1 MKTFEESTP
10 KPRRLSAPSR
20 VVWRSIG
27 DPCDGVR
34 KLDLKRAIVLPK
46 SSNDLVMDVDVE
58 SADSPRERV
67 SGNKDQQVSLDGT
80 VPGSQVYP
88 DVVSKPLSMDVT
100 LNSSSND
107 AVPTI
112 PASSPMVV
120 ADGGSP
126 DVADSVKAKD
136 TRHIRTRRGLPP
148 LILLPPLAA
157 NSSDLERDGAIGF
170 LPSDSEMDIR
180 PIAQRQC
187 MSATVAPCSFAMDD
201 PSNDVDHHQ
210 DSSLVALNPHDVDK
224 KLVVFP
230 QSLMSTSHSLP
241 PLLETHRT
249 LRRKQGMT
257 VIRKKSSRLL
267 RNRASISVLQRPE
280 SSRDEAGKR
289 ASIAF
294 STASDPRVHSD
305 VRLGHPSRPYY
316 TAIRKNMSPANSYL
330 PASTILP
337 TGRSSFTLSNRPVSN
352 LSPADIAHT
361 HPDPPVTLTRG
372 MSVPSP
378 FERGFSLSG
387 EVELHMA
394 LARVRSRDSPREPQE
409 FRFSETRR
417 DVTVKGT
424 VKKLGKGLKNLV
436 LGRS

>member
-1 MKTFEESTP
+1 
-10 KPRRLSAPSR
+10 
-20 VVWRSIG
+20 
-27 DPCDGVR
+27 
-34 KLDLKRAIVLPK
+34 
-46 SSNDLVMDVDVE
+46 
-58 SADSPRERV
+58 
-67 SGNKDQQVSLDGT
+67 
-80 VPGSQVYP
+80 
-88 DVVSKPLSMDVT
+88 
-100 LNSSSND
+100 
-107 AVPTI
+107 
-112 PASSPMVV
+112 MVV

-187 MSATVAPCSFAMDD
+187 LSATLAPCSFTMDD

-210 DSSLVALNPHDVDK
+210 DSSLVVLNPHDVDK

-330 PASTILP
+330 PASTLLP

-361 HPDPPVTLTRG
+361 HPDPPVTLPRG

-378 FERGFSLSG
+378 FEQGFSLSG

-424 VKKLGKGLKNLV
+424 VKKLGKGLKKLV